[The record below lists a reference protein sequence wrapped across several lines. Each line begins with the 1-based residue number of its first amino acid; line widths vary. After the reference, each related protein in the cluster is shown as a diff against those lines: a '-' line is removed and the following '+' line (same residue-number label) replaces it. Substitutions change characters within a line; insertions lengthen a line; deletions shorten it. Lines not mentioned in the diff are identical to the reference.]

1 MDYPHLAGILGALAH
16 RWPMTTALLFK
27 LLFHPRSGRNIRM
40 TGCATLRRYIM
51 ENTSHG
57 SDGKLGKALVGAH
70 GAVDKA
76 AGIADEAVRKMKP
89 AIDRIA
95 DGAHH
100 AVDKA
105 ASAANQPVEWL
116 SEQGDNLVATQ
127 KRIVLQTGDYVSA
140 HPLKALGAALA
151 IGLLIGRVLS

>member
-1 MDYPHLAGILGALAH
+1 
-16 RWPMTTALLFK
+16 
-27 LLFHPRSGRNIRM
+27 
-40 TGCATLRRYIM
+40 M
-51 ENTSHG
+51 ENTSHGSPNG

-70 GAVDKA
+70 SAVDKA
-76 AGIADEAVRKMKP
+76 AAIADAAVRKATP

-116 SEQGDNLVATQ
+116 SEQSDNLIATQ
-127 KRIVLQTGDYVSA
+127 KRIAMQTGEYVSA

-151 IGLLIGRVLS
+151 IGLLIGRILS